1 MVLSL
6 TSQQGCCCIALFS
19 PGKSVG
25 PSDNK
30 IRGDLVQQRGAF
42 LGVKKKKKKKFEHRR
57 HLIYEQ
63 KTRQDPVAGG

>member
-1 MVLSL
+1 M
-6 TSQQGCCCIALFS
+6 
-19 PGKSVG
+19 G

-42 LGVKKKKKKKFEHRR
+42 LGGKKKKKFEHRR